1 MMKKI
6 GAILLVLLLVVTL
19 AACGGG
25 TTATPT
31 PPAVQDPQEHA
42 FEAYLQIMNSMNL
55 GPGQDGAYDLEFT
68 MDMTMDFM
76 GETIHSVT
84 HGHMQMIVE
93 GEIARSFMV
102 MEMDMDA
109 FGTTT
114 MEMYMAMEGT
124 SFTEIRM
131 IVDGQEI
138 PSEFLLPEML
148 EGIFEDAMN
157 MPDVEAEAFLSAE
170 IEVIDGY
177 THMHVVLDGQLM
189 MDFAM
194 AAVDGMLADLGMDL
208 EITMGDVPMTII
220 VDANDNPVS
229 MTMEMDMTMI
239 FDGEEMTMTSVSE
252 FIFIAFGD
260 DVVINFA

>member
-1 MMKKI
+1 M
-6 GAILLVLLLVVTL
+6 
-19 AACGGG
+19 
-25 TTATPT
+25 
-31 PPAVQDPQEHA
+31 
-42 FEAYLQIMNSMNL
+42 QIMQAMNL
-55 GPGQDGAYDLEFT
+55 APGQDGAYDLEFT

-102 MEMDMDA
+102 MEMDMGA

-131 IVDGQEI
+131 TIDGEEI
-138 PSEFLLPEML
+138 PSEFIMPEML
-148 EGIFEDAMN
+148 EGMFEDAMN
-157 MPDVEAEAFLSAE
+157 MPDVDEEAFLSAE
-170 IEVIDGY
+170 IEVIGGY
-177 THMHVVLDGQLM
+177 THMHIVLDGQLM

-194 AAVDGMLADLGMDL
+194 AAVDGMLADLGMEL
-208 EITMGDVPMTII
+208 EITMGDVPMTIV
-220 VDANDNPVS
+220 VDADKNPVS

-239 FDGEEMTMTSVSE
+239 FDGEEMVMTSFSE

-260 DVVINFA
+260 DVVIAFA